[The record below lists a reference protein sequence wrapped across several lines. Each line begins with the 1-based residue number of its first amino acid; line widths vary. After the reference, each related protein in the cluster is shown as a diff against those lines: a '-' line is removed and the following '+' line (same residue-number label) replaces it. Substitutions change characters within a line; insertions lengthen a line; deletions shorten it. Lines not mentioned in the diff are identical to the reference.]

1 MGLRSVRTK
10 TMTLFKNTYVGSLID
25 WVDVKRR
32 VKYIN
37 KCEVDIKFEQMNFI
51 DYRLFY
57 LNIQSKS

>member
-1 MGLRSVRTK
+1 M
-10 TMTLFKNTYVGSLID
+10 
-25 WVDVKRR
+25 RR

-57 LNIQSKS
+57 LNIQ